1 MNIPE
6 DNKMLVINPVEIIFS
21 KIRISLDVGNGYNRF
36 DFFFFGILKIL
47 QNFYL
52 LPLCS
57 LFKENSLSPHT
68 FWQGLRRKLSIE
80 KVQEKP

>member
-36 DFFFFGILKIL
+36 DFFFFLA
-47 QNFYL
+47 F
-52 LPLCS
+52 
-57 LFKENSLSPHT
+57 
-68 FWQGLRRKLSIE
+68 
-80 KVQEKP
+80 

>member
-36 DFFFFGILKIL
+36 DFFFFWH
-47 QNFYL
+47 
-52 LPLCS
+52 
-57 LFKENSLSPHT
+57 FKDSSKFLSA
-68 FWQGLRRKLSIE
+68 SI
-80 KVQEKP
+80 VFII